1 MKLEGDSEAIT
12 ITNKNYRIDIHD
24 TFVVVTRI
32 TKPDRRPKKE
42 IFCYTSGKIS
52 TKVI

>member
-1 MKLEGDSEAIT
+1 MEFEGDSEALT

-32 TKPDRRPKKE
+32 TEPNRRPKKE
-42 IFCYTSGKIS
+42 IFCYTTGKIS